1 MEKNGTCREGIGAS
15 CIHSF
20 PSNISEAGTTDMLI
34 VIQNCFPHMIMC
46 FSFALPPD
54 ALILIFVF
62 WSVLSVRIF
71 RYFCSLL
78 RKEDDCSLGRL
89 QVIKKRMLIP
99 VTSFPET
106 DESMGRLSCRNAGC
120 PIHPFCGRF
129 ADHVVYC
136 SPVWYGMSPPT
147 MRIAS
152 WNEWVRLEG
161 ATNT

>member
-20 PSNISEAGTTDMLI
+20 PSNISEASTTDMLI

-46 FSFALPPD
+46 FFFALPPD

-71 RYFCSLL
+71 RFFCSLL
-78 RKEDDCSLGRL
+78 RMEGDCSLGRL

-106 DESMGRLSCRNAGC
+106 DESMGVSRAETLAARSTPR
-120 PIHPFCGRF
+120 GRF

-136 SPVWYGMSPPT
+136 SPVRYGMSPPT